1 MTRFTTV
8 VPALVLAL
16 SAGTMFAQQPP
27 APAAADRDRA
37 SSPES

>member
-1 MTRFTTV
+1 MTRFSTV

-27 APAAADRDRA
+27 ATAAADRDSA
-37 SSPES
+37 SGPKS